1 MVRLCFMLWL
11 LGPVFGSMLMAQPF
25 SEGMISFKITY
36 PSLSAEL
43 KKQEEYLPQNLYVLT
58 KNHMTRLELKTIM
71 GPMITIT
78 NNKTSEV
85 VILTEMLGKK
95 LAMKSTVEDSK
106 RISKKVSPD
115 MTKRI
120 EETGETKTIAGYLC
134 KKARVHITTGGKTQA
149 SDIYYSP
156 DIPPMYNDTY
166 NNGFDIVIP
175 GFIMQ
180 YSIVQEG
187 VETTFTAVKVEP
199 KQVSDSVFEI
209 PAGYELMPRFAN

>member
-1 MVRLCFMLWL
+1 MVRCTFLFWL
-11 LGPVFGSMLMAQPF
+11 LLSAFGGMLKAQSF
-25 SEGMISFKITY
+25 KEGMISFRITY

-43 KKQEEYLPQNLYVLT
+43 KQQEEYLPQNLYVLL

-78 NNKTSEV
+78 NNKSGEV

-106 RISKKVSPD
+106 RITKKVSPD
-115 MTKRI
+115 MTKRV

-134 KKARVHITTGGKTQA
+134 KKARVHITTGGKTQS
-149 SDIYYSP
+149 SDIYYAP
-156 DIPPMYNDTY
+156 DISPMYNDTY
-166 NNGFDIVIP
+166 NNGFDIIIP

-187 VETTFTAVKVEP
+187 LETTFTAIKVEQKP
-199 KQVSDSVFEI
+199 VSDSVFDI
-209 PAGYELMPRFAN
+209 PAGYEIMPRFAN